1 MFDITI
7 IADFKESW
15 ERRCVFKHRFG
26 RVLYFPGHATEFAEI
41 SICNGKSSEKLLR
54 FDMMSLHMG
63 RSFEEWWST
72 APLELKQKARKGDE
86 GNKPLLNQINYVLL
100 HLHLSGKHD
109 LKPTHEELKDWLH
122 SGQVDVMR
130 MEKKK

>member
-1 MFDITI
+1 MSILG
-7 IADFKESW
+7 A
-15 ERRCVFKHRFG
+15 H
-26 RVLYFPGHATEFAEI
+26 HATVPLEI
-41 SICNGKSSEKLLR
+41 KICDSTISEKLLR
-54 FDMMSLHMG
+54 LDLMSLPMG

-130 MEKKK
+130 MEKK

>member
-1 MFDITI
+1 MGVGTGLVYLNIDLAEYI
-7 IADFKESW
+7 
-15 ERRCVFKHRFG
+15 C
-26 RVLYFPGHATEFAEI
+26 LNHAMELEEI
-41 SICNGKSSEKLLR
+41 KICDGKSSEKLLR
-54 FDMMSLHMG
+54 FEWLSLHMG

>member
-1 MFDITI
+1 MGVGTGLVYLNIDLAEYI
-7 IADFKESW
+7 
-15 ERRCVFKHRFG
+15 C
-26 RVLYFPGHATEFAEI
+26 LNHAMELEEI
-41 SICNGKSSEKLLR
+41 KICDGKRSEKLLR
-54 FDMMSLHMG
+54 FEWLSLHMG

>member
-1 MFDITI
+1 
-7 IADFKESW
+7 
-15 ERRCVFKHRFG
+15 
-26 RVLYFPGHATEFAEI
+26 
-41 SICNGKSSEKLLR
+41 
-54 FDMMSLHMG
+54 MSKRLIKFELNLFVMA
-63 RSFEEWWST
+63 RSFEEWWTSV
-72 APLELKQKARKGDE
+72 PLDLKQKARKGDE

>member
-1 MFDITI
+1 M
-7 IADFKESW
+7 S
-15 ERRCVFKHRFG
+15 
-26 RVLYFPGHATEFAEI
+26 YFPGHSTELAEI
-41 SICNGKSSEKLLR
+41 NICNGKSSEKLLR
-54 FDMMSLHMG
+54 FDMLSLHMG

>member
-1 MFDITI
+1 MGVGTGLVYLNIDLAEYIFL
-7 IADFKESW
+7 A
-15 ERRCVFKHRFG
+15 
-26 RVLYFPGHATEFAEI
+26 HAMELEEI
-41 SICNGKSSEKLLR
+41 KICDGKSSEKLLR
-54 FDMMSLHMG
+54 FEWLSLHMG

>member
-1 MFDITI
+1 LILKGVGTGLVYLNIDLP
-7 IADFKESW
+7 DY
-15 ERRCVFKHRFG
+15 
-26 RVLYFPGHATEFAEI
+26 LYYPGQAMELEEI
-41 SICNGKSSEKLLR
+41 KICDGKSSEKLLR
-54 FDMMSLHMG
+54 FERLSLHMG

>member
-1 MFDITI
+1 LILKGVGTGLVYLNID
-7 IADFKESW
+7 
-15 ERRCVFKHRFG
+15 
-26 RVLYFPGHATEFAEI
+26 FAEYI
-41 SICNGKSSEKLLR
+41 FLAHAMELEEIKICDVKSSEKLLR
-54 FDMMSLHMG
+54 FEWLSLHMG

>member
-1 MFDITI
+1 MYLNID
-7 IADFKESW
+7 
-15 ERRCVFKHRFG
+15 
-26 RVLYFPGHATEFAEI
+26 LAEYLFLDLAMELEEI
-41 SICNGKSSEKLLR
+41 KICDGKSSEKLLR
-54 FDMMSLHMG
+54 FEWLSLHMG

>member
-1 MFDITI
+1 MSILG
-7 IADFKESW
+7 A
-15 ERRCVFKHRFG
+15 
-26 RVLYFPGHATEFAEI
+26 YHATVHLEFK
-41 SICNGKSSEKLLR
+41 ICDSKSSEKLVRLA
-54 FDMMSLHMG
+54 MG

-130 MEKKK
+130 MGKK